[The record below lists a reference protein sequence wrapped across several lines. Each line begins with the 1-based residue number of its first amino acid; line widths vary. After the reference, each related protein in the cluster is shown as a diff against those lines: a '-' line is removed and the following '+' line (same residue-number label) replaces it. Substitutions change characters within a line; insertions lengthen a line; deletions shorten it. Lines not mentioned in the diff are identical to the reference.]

1 MTDPRAT
8 ATALA
13 ALIRRARLD
22 LSTEKHAQAD
32 LEKALTAAAIAYE
45 REVTLAPGDIVDFL
59 VDGVAL
65 EVKLRNIGKRRIF
78 KQLERYAG
86 SERVRAIMLATNIS
100 MGLPEQIGGKDAY
113 YVSLG
118 QAWL

>member
-1 MTDPRAT
+1 MSDTRAT

-13 ALIRRARLD
+13 GLIRRARLD

-32 LEKALTAAAIAYE
+32 LERALKQAAIAYE

-65 EVKLRNIGKRRIF
+65 EVKLRGIGKRRIF

-86 SERVRAIMLATNIS
+86 AERVRAVMLASNIS
-100 MGLPEQIGGKDAY
+100 MGLPPEIAGKDAY
-113 YVSLG
+113 FVSLG